1 METKVVQMRGRGNLT
16 LPARLRERYGISEG
30 DPLTLVDLD
39 GVLVLVPKVS
49 VVRKLAED
57 IVRIR
62 KAEGMELDDL
72 VNGVAKER
80 GRRSRK
86 RRERR

>member
-1 METKVVQMRGRGNLT
+1 MRGRGALT
-16 LPARLRERYGISEG
+16 LPARLRDRYGISEG

-57 IVRIR
+57 VERIR
-62 KAEGMELDDL
+62 KSEGIELEEL
-72 VNGVAKER
+72 LEGVAQERGHRSPTRR
-80 GRRSRK
+80 GRR
-86 RRERR
+86 